1 MKGKI
6 FCIGY
11 LGFVCERDVISA
23 IVVLEVILRDLGY
36 EFFILGE
43 VLVVVFR
50 VLVEL

>member
-11 LGFVCERDVISA
+11 LGFVCERDILSA

-36 EFFILGE
+36 EFFILG
-43 VLVVVFR
+43 VGIVVVFR
-50 VLVEL
+50 VLVIL